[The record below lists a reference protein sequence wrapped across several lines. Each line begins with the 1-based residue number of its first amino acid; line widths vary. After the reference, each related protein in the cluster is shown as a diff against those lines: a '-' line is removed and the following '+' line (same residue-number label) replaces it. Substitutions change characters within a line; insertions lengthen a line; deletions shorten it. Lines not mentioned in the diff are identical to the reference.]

1 MTTEKTSANANLA
14 LRFLTALVMVP
25 VILGLLFWAPSWGFV
40 VMVYLGCAIAAQELF
55 AMTMPGA
62 KLLSSFGVLA
72 TLAVMSA
79 MIYLP
84 TAPGALSA
92 TLVGVAALGL
102 LVGLMRPDPIEKASE
117 RTAWLIAGPLYV
129 GGLVGTIALLHIRP
143 HQGAWVLLSMCLAW
157 MGDTGGYFAGRFL
170 GKHKLYEKVSPK
182 KTIEGSIGGLLG
194 SVAGAVIAHYWYL
207 PELPLVDG
215 VILAIVAGALGQA
228 GDLCESLI
236 KRSTGVKDSGTL
248 LPGHGGML
256 DRIDALMFTAATTW
270 IYATYVLDRR

>member
-1 MTTEKTSANANLA
+1 
-14 LRFLTALVMVP
+14 MVP

-62 KLLSSFGVLA
+62 KLLSAFGVLA

-92 TLVGVAALGL
+92 TLVGVAAVGLLLGL
-102 LVGLMRPDPIEKASE
+102 VRPDPIEKASE